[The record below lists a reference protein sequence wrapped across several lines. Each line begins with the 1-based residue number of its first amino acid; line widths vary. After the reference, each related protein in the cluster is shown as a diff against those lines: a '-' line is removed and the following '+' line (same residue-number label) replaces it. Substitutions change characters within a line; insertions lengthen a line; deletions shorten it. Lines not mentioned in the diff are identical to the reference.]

1 MRLSIIFVFAF
12 VIVLGFI
19 TFMLTYTVRFTEVG
33 VVTTFGSASET
44 NIVRDAGLKWRLP
57 YPIQGVTKY
66 DTRVRLL
73 QARSETQQTADN
85 RQVVVE
91 AFVTWRVTDPLKF
104 YQSFGNSGPEPRDH
118 YRAAERL
125 IENQLR
131 SGMSEISAYRFDELF
146 SATDSKLGELESVL
160 LERLHHVSGSDRGVD
175 DFGVEAV
182 FVGINRIVLPQET
195 TGAVFDRMKAQ
206 RDRLAAEAKSKG
218 EALAQTIINDA
229 DSAAA
234 RIRAFAK
241 QRAEEIR
248 VRGEIEA
255 ARYYA
260 QLNEEKS
267 LAIFIDQLEFMKS
280 LLGKRATLVLSTNQ
294 MGLGIFSPD
303 ALSNLDETGVPAFD
317 PQAAVEGANK

>member
-1 MRLSIIFVFAF
+1 MRLSIIFVFAV

-33 VVTTFGSASET
+33 VVTTFGSASED

-104 YQSFGNSGPEPRDH
+104 YQSFGNSGPESRDH

-146 SATDSKLGELESVL
+146 STTDSKLGELESVL
-160 LERLHHVSGSDRGVD
+160 LDRLHRVDGSDRGVD

-248 VRGEIEA
+248 VRGELEA

-303 ALSNLDETGVPAFD
+303 ALSNLDEAGVPAFD